1 MFVKYLFILMFT
13 TKNVIKSI
21 VHYRFYVIIN
31 KTKSILKYEIKTVK
45 MALSMSVTATNIER
59 GRVLGGIYLT
69 GGPGNQSSDQ
79 VHHWIHH

>member
-13 TKNVIKSI
+13 TKNVIKST

-31 KTKSILKYEIKTVK
+31 KTKIKIRDKTVK